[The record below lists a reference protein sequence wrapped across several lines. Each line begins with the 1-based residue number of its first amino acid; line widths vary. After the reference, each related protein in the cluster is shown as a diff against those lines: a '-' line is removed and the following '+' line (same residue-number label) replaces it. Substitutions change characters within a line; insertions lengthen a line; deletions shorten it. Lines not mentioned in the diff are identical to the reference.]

1 MTEIKRIQESS
12 RLEWEWLD
20 IKIVSDVEETQSI
33 KNEEDKTREI
43 VENYVK
49 NNLTEE
55 IEKKFNWEIV
65 PKIKNEVE
73 SKVKKEVDE
82 KVREES
88 NKMFTLF
95 WVFASVVAFLL
106 VEVQVLKTATSWQLL
121 AWLSLI
127 LLWSLS
133 FFIAVL
139 NFVLK
144 SWDDFKLKD
153 VIKTKSWIL
162 LFLVLFLLIWWIWLS
177 SKWDEIKSKDDA
189 MTIQAHEQIFINKQ
203 H

>member
-73 SKVKKEVDE
+73 CKVKKEVDE